1 MLNQQNNK
9 KINTT
14 PFAKSPIHNFKML
27 YEDPVLLN
35 IADIDLD
42 LTNPGSV
49 SESQRNKRRR
59 PSIRDSYDIL
69 GQIIYPIIV
78 CKNADHPDRYIHID
92 GYGRLEHIKERGEK
106 QVRAYVFPHMN
117 LEQRICFRETL
128 NAAQEPFDAASIIHD
143 LRLLAQERDLNIYN
157 SEHVETL
164 VRDLPERVQKHKKDI
179 IELSRWHPDVIKII
193 GESYDEDPKSIG
205 LDQVRGLGR
214 IMTVMDKNHPSTL
227 KKLGGLQ
234 KLSKQLAQMYLDRR
248 FSENGKSQQGIRT
261 VTKSLKMLK
270 SDDPYIL
277 KFFETGLSISD
288 LGKTAKE
295 TTPNERGIVLDSCTR
310 FFNILANLNT
320 KLLTEE
326 EKIILQRT
334 SKVLNDVLS
343 EVGK

>member
-1 MLNQQNNK
+1 MLKQQNN

-14 PFAKSPIHNFKML
+14 PFAKSPIHNFRAL
-27 YEDPVLLN
+27 YENPVLLN
-35 IADIDLD
+35 ITDIDLD

-49 SESQRNKRRR
+49 TKSQRNTRRSQ
-59 PSIRDSYDIL
+59 SIRDSYDIL

-78 CKNADHPDRYIHID
+78 CKNAEHPGRYIHID
-92 GYGRLEHIKERGEK
+92 GYGRLQQLIERGEK

-143 LRLLAQERDLNIYN
+143 LRQLAQERGLSIYN

-164 VRDLPERVQKHKKDI
+164 VRDLPERVQKHKRDI
-179 IELSRWHPDVIKII
+179 IELSRWHPDVIEKI
-193 GESYDEDPKSIG
+193 GESYDEDPKNIG

-214 IMTVMDKNHPSTL
+214 IMTVMDKNHPNTL
-227 KKLGGLQ
+227 KNLGGLQ
-234 KLSKQLAQMYLDRR
+234 ELSKQLVQMYLDRR
-248 FSENGKSQQGIRT
+248 FSENGKSQQGIRN

-288 LGKTAKE
+288 LEKTAKE
-295 TTPNERGIVLDSCTR
+295 STPNEKGIVLDGCTR

-320 KLLTEE
+320 KLLTEDE
-326 EKIILQRT
+326 ITALKRT
-334 SKVLNDVLS
+334 NSVLHSVLS
-343 EVGK
+343 EVSV